1 MLKIGD
7 QAPDFSLADQNGVI
21 KKFADL
27 RGDDFTV
34 IFFYHKDETPGCTA
48 QSCGFRDIY
57 EDLRTD
63 GASIIG
69 ISKDPPD
76 SHQRFASKFGLN
88 YPLLSD
94 VKGDVHKLFGVG
106 KTFGIVPERVTFVV
120 QKDNTIGLV
129 YNSLMNAEKHV
140 EEVLRYIKNS

>member
-1 MLKIGD
+1 MLRIGEK
-7 QAPDFSLADQNGVI
+7 APDFSLADQNGVI
-21 KKFADL
+21 KKFTDL

-34 IFFYHKDETPGCTA
+34 IFFYPKDETPGCTA

-57 EDLRTD
+57 EDLKIK
-63 GASIIG
+63 GVKIIG

-76 SHQRFASKFGLN
+76 SHQRFADKYRLN

-129 YNSLMNAEKHV
+129 YSSLMNVENHI
-140 EEVLRYIKNS
+140 EEVVRFIGK